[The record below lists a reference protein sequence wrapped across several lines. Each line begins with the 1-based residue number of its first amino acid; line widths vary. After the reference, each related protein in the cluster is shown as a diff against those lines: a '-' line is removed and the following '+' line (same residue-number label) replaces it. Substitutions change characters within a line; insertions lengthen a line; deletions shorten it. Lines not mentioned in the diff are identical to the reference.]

1 MKNGSSRFTPSE
13 IVTLIYICLT
23 GLLICFSWNKLDN
36 AITLLLMRV
45 AVAAAIFMFSLTYKH
60 YQKGLI
66 WFIRNVGLIALTAYW
81 YPETFYLGKCILP
94 NLDHIFV
101 AADQCMFGCQP
112 SLEFSKAIPYAW
124 FSELMNI
131 SYLSYFIMIMG
142 TSFYFFFTN
151 RPVAQ
156 KVAFVILNSF
166 LIYYIMFIILPVM
179 GPQFY
184 FPYPDNSIPESGI
197 FRRLM
202 IMVQDMGEQPT
213 GAFPSSHVG
222 ICLINLT
229 LLYKY
234 ARKGFYLLLP
244 LGILLICS
252 TVYIKAHYLI
262 DVVAGFVTAPI
273 VYWISVM
280 CWKKLKQGNTFV
292 EKIS

>member
-1 MKNGSSRFTPSE
+1 
-13 IVTLIYICLT
+13 
-23 GLLICFSWNKLDN
+23 
-36 AITLLLMRV
+36 MRV
-45 AVAAAIFMFSLTYKH
+45 AVVVVIFMMSLTYKY
-60 YQKGLI
+60 YQNGLI
-66 WFIRNVGLIALTAYW
+66 WFIRNVGLIALTTYW
-81 YPETFYLGKCILP
+81 YPETYYLGKCILP

-101 AADQCMFGCQP
+101 AADQWIFGCQP

-142 TSFYFFFTN
+142 TSFYLFFTN

-156 KVAFVILNSF
+156 KVAFIILCSF
-166 LIYYIMFIILPVM
+166 LFYYIIFIIIPVM

-184 FPYPDNSIPESGI
+184 FSYPDNSIPESGI

-202 IMVQDMGEQPT
+202 MMVQEMGEQPT

-234 ARKGFYLLLP
+234 ARKGFYILLP
-244 LGILLICS
+244 IAILLICS

-262 DVVAGFVTAPI
+262 DVVAGFITAPLI
-273 VYWISVM
+273 YLLSLI
-280 CWKKLKQGNTFV
+280 CWKKFERSNTLV
-292 EKIS
+292 ERIS